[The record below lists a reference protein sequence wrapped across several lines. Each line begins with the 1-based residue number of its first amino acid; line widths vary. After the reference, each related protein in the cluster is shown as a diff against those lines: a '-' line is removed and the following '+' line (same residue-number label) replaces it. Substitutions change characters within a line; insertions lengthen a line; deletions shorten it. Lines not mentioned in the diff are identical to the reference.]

1 MPSAYPLPLAFSRRH
16 ALLALLLFGIE
27 LLIGALLNDGFIRP
41 FVGDV
46 LVVML
51 IYCLIR
57 TWIRLPAI
65 PLASGVLLFAT
76 LVETGQYFHLADR
89 LGVGHIPLARILIG
103 STFDPKDLL
112 AYLAGTL
119 ITCTLSR
126 FFPSGQ
132 RGDQTENKETP

>member
-27 LLIGALLNDGFIRP
+27 LLIGALLDDGFIRP

-126 FFPSGQ
+126 FSLPGKGTRDSN
-132 RGDQTENKETP
+132 NKEAP

>member
-1 MPSAYPLPLAFSRRH
+1 
-16 ALLALLLFGIE
+16 
-27 LLIGALLNDGFIRP
+27 
-41 FVGDV
+41 
-46 LVVML
+46 ML

-65 PLASGVLLFAT
+65 PLASAVLLFAV

-132 RGDQTENKETP
+132 RDSRLKQ

>member
-1 MPSAYPLPLAFSRRH
+1 MIRSPIVWGTLPSPRTAASCPVSPPFLHRLNRPAMPSAYPLPLGFSRRH

-27 LLIGALLNDGFIRP
+27 LLIGTLLDDGFIRP

-65 PLASGVLLFAT
+65 PLASAVLLFAT
-76 LVETGQYFHLADR
+76 LVETG
-89 LGVGHIPLARILIG
+89 
-103 STFDPKDLL
+103 
-112 AYLAGTL
+112 
-119 ITCTLSR
+119 
-126 FFPSGQ
+126 
-132 RGDQTENKETP
+132 

>member
-1 MPSAYPLPLAFSRRH
+1 MPSAYPLPLGFSHRH

-27 LLIGALLNDGFIRP
+27 LLIGTLLDDGFIRP

-65 PLASGVLLFAT
+65 PLASAVLLFAT

-126 FFPSGQ
+126 FSPQGKGS
-132 RGDQTENKETP
+132 RDPNNKETP

>member
-1 MPSAYPLPLAFSRRH
+1 MPSNFPLPLGFSRRH
-16 ALLALLLFGIE
+16 ALLTLLLFGIE
-27 LLIGALLNDGFIRP
+27 LLIGTLLDDGFIRP

-57 TWIRLPAI
+57 TWLRLPAI
-65 PLASGVLLFAT
+65 PLALGVLLFAT

-119 ITCTLSR
+119 ITGTLSR
-126 FFPSGQ
+126 FFPTGQ
-132 RGDQTENKETP
+132 RDSRPEQ

>member
-1 MPSAYPLPLAFSRRH
+1 MPSAYPLPLGFSHRH

-27 LLIGALLNDGFIRP
+27 LLIGTLLDDGFIRP

-57 TWIRLPAI
+57 TGIRLPAI
-65 PLASGVLLFAT
+65 PLASAVLLFAT

-119 ITCTLSR
+119 ITCILSR
-126 FFPSGQ
+126 FSPQGKGS
-132 RGDQTENKETP
+132 RDPNNKETP